1 MHISKGKEHMYVISQ
16 AARMDLNEIWD
27 FSEKRWNVDQAESY
41 YRKLTEV
48 FAGLDIGTLR
58 GRPVAGHHQMS
69 SDTPWNLT
77 PCSFGWVTVEISKSS
92 ASFTNE
98 WMRFD
103 ISSTDRPYGSQLTAQ
118 AIAA

>member
-1 MHISKGKEHMYVISQ
+1 MYVISQ

-58 GRPVAGHHQMS
+58 GRPVAGQPSNVLRYSVESHTVFFRVGDSGDIEIIRVLHKRMDALRHQL
-69 SDTPWNLT
+69 D
-77 PCSFGWVTVEISKSS
+77 
-92 ASFTNE
+92 
-98 WMRFD
+98 
-103 ISSTDRPYGSQLTAQ
+103 
-118 AIAA
+118 